1 MKNLFIW
8 IFLNVILLIPNQT
21 IAQIDTAWSRV
32 YEAGAWDELHA
43 VVTDP
48 LGSVYVT
55 GSSYVWGTG
64 SDIITMKYSSNG
76 VLEWIKRLSFSS
88 SGFEQGQNIAF
99 HNGDIYVSG
108 FSSSGGST
116 ALGRFFLI
124 KYSNSGD
131 SIWSYLDNNTYEGE
145 PTAMHFDSENNIILA
160 GYNGSTNSD
169 FITMKIDPTG
179 NQIWMSTFNS
189 ENSGGANKIWDM
201 CLDENDNIYVT
212 GISEVY
218 LVSTLDVTTIKYNT
232 NGDSLWVRRFNGPA
246 NYHDAGR
253 KIKYHSSG
261 YLYVGGSVSN
271 SNAPNYSDFALLKY
285 DTSGTLIWD
294 KLFNNTFNASDNL
307 KDMAVDSLGAIYL
320 VGTGSKSGDF
330 TKNYLELVKYA
341 HTGDTLWTSNLD
353 LPNADEVTQM
363 VSDESSNLFI
373 TGMTLNNSNGGYNGL
388 TCKFDSSGNLI
399 WYNEFNGPLNNED
412 QLYALT
418 LDSENDLITVG
429 RTKND
434 TTTMDFLT
442 LKYLNG
448 ISNIPE
454 IISSYSDFNISSFP
468 NPAVGEVVFLNYYLP
483 KNQVINLRIFDLLG
497 NEVYFAELGKQIL
510 GNHSMQLYT
519 SSFKYGI
526 YICVLS
532 SDYKSAQTKMILI
545 K

>member
-131 SIWSYLDNNTYEGE
+131 SIWSYLDNNTSEGE

-160 GYNGSTNSD
+160 GYNGSTYSD
-169 FITMKIDPTG
+169 FITMKIDPAG

-246 NYHDAGR
+246 N
-253 KIKYHSSG
+253 
-261 YLYVGGSVSN
+261 
-271 SNAPNYSDFALLKY
+271 
-285 DTSGTLIWD
+285 
-294 KLFNNTFNASDNL
+294 
-307 KDMAVDSLGAIYL
+307 
-320 VGTGSKSGDF
+320 
-330 TKNYLELVKYA
+330 
-341 HTGDTLWTSNLD
+341 
-353 LPNADEVTQM
+353 
-363 VSDESSNLFI
+363 
-373 TGMTLNNSNGGYNGL
+373 
-388 TCKFDSSGNLI
+388 
-399 WYNEFNGPLNNED
+399 
-412 QLYALT
+412 
-418 LDSENDLITVG
+418 
-429 RTKND
+429 
-434 TTTMDFLT
+434 
-442 LKYLNG
+442 
-448 ISNIPE
+448 
-454 IISSYSDFNISSFP
+454 
-468 NPAVGEVVFLNYYLP
+468 
-483 KNQVINLRIFDLLG
+483 
-497 NEVYFAELGKQIL
+497 
-510 GNHSMQLYT
+510 
-519 SSFKYGI
+519 
-526 YICVLS
+526 
-532 SDYKSAQTKMILI
+532 
-545 K
+545 